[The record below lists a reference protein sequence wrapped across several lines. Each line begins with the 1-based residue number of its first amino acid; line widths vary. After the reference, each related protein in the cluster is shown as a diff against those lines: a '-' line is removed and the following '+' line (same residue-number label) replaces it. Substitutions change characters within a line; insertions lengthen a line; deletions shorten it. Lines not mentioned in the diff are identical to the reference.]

1 MIQKLL
7 GTCLGPV
14 IAAEMH
20 LRRRHLVIAV
30 LLTAVA
36 GFAGLAALSAFAGWW
51 SWWAVLGFTGA
62 LIVATLVGLAMI
74 DRSKPDL
81 RELARRI
88 EEKHPDLRAALL
100 AAMDQK
106 PGPDGEL
113 GFLQKRLLGEISEHA
128 IKNRWV
134 RQVSEKR
141 LAAAGWGQVAAVIG
155 LFVSLWFLLGQA
167 PIGVKPGLVTGTADE
182 KTLPLAGL
190 EVSVTPGDVELE
202 KGSRLVVE
210 ATFTGRAPAAA
221 LLVHTTAAGE
231 TRIPMNVGLDD
242 SVFSALI
249 PKVEADGTYRID
261 FESAKSTD
269 FAITTFEFPALG
281 KADAT
286 VTPPAYLGGEKIE
299 IPDTRK
305 ITVMEG
311 SEVTWRLSVNKPVVA
326 GELFGEDGD
335 IIALTPDPADATVML
350 ASHKP
355 AETQRYRVHLVDDKD
370 RGNQRP
376 PWLTVNVNKNLPPKI
391 KLTFPGRDFEVSA
404 LQELPLEAEVWDDV
418 EVLATGMSYTFR
430 GEETEVPLSD
440 KAMPGNETHLLS
452 TLIDVETLRA
462 KERDLITYYFWAEDV
477 DRDGNKRRTASDMFF
492 AEVRLFEEIV
502 REGSPQSG
510 QGTPGGGEA
519 DELIKI
525 QKDIVNAAWKLIRD
539 HESGRDFEALADDVD
554 VVLESQQVVIAKTDE
569 TIEKSEDP
577 ELRQI
582 FEQARE
588 EMNATVTELV
598 AIGEKEDLAGLRPA
612 HGKAVD
618 AYAKLIEA
626 RAREMEISMS
636 KSQSPGQ
643 SQERQQQN
651 MNLELKQK
659 ELKYEENSVAQDPA
673 QTAEQKENL
682 AVLSRLKDLARRQE
696 AIAEKIKELENQLQ
710 NASEEKKAEIER
722 QLKRLEE
729 EQRELLREV
738 DDLSE
743 RMDSEEN
750 RANMSEEKEKLDE
763 TRENIRETA
772 ENLESG
778 QLTEATNS
786 ATRAQEQLEDMQEEF
801 RKKTSRQFADEMK
814 SLRDATR
821 ELAEKQEAVGEALE
835 KMAGEPADEDF
846 DTAAQRERGELA
858 QSIADQADRLNEVV
872 EQMRTL
878 SEQSEVSEPLLSDA
892 LYETVRQT
900 MMNEVGDSLAEARD
914 LTFYNR
920 AEQARSAEQAAA
932 RGIEELKK
940 NVEAAAEK
948 VLGNEADAL
957 RLARSELDKLIEETK
972 AETDRLGG
980 KEGAEPGAEA
990 ETEEGQ
996 AGDPTGSDPTQ
1007 EGQAADQTGSGE
1019 GKEKGKVEG
1028 EGEEPGESKGK
1039 GKGKGEMAGKGESP
1053 GEGEGEGDVGT
1064 QPGDGKGKGQGPG
1077 EMAGAGETPGEGEEG
1092 AQPGDGKGKGKGKG
1106 EGEGE
1111 SDAEGLAEAK
1121 GGKGKGKGEGEGEGQ
1136 GEGESE
1142 SQSQA
1147 EAKGGKGKG
1156 QGQGGGPGEGEPE
1169 GQQQAMQPANGQ
1181 RRGGLSTGGDDRG
1194 GGLPTP
1200 GQIAGEPLFFDQST
1214 EQRES
1219 GPITGEDYEA
1229 WSDRLASI
1237 EEMLPQ
1243 DDLRNSVGQVR
1254 DEARSMRIDFRRD
1267 NQPPEAAT
1275 INQKITEPLIE
1286 LRQRLSEEIAKLN
1299 RENPVAPIDRDP
1311 VPSEFRDLVRR
1322 YYEELGAGN

>member
-14 IAAEMH
+14 IAAERH

-51 SWWAVLGFTGA
+51 SWWAVLGLVGA
-62 LIVATLVGLAMI
+62 LIVATLVGLALI
-74 DRSKPDL
+74 DRGKPDP

-88 EEKHPDLRAALL
+88 EEKYPDLRAALL

-106 PGPDGEL
+106 PGPGGEL

-128 IKNRWV
+128 IRNRWV

-141 LAAAGWGQVAAVIG
+141 LAAAGWGQFAAVIG
-155 LFVSLWFLLGQA
+155 LFVSLWFFLGQA
-167 PIGVKPGLVTGTADE
+167 PIGGKPSLATGTADE
-182 KTLPLAGL
+182 KTPLPAGV

-231 TRIPMNVGLDD
+231 TRLPMNVGLDD

-261 FESAKSTD
+261 YEAAKSGD

-286 VTPPAYLGGEKIE
+286 VTPPAYLGGKKIE

-311 SEVTWRLSVNKPVVA
+311 SEVAWRLTVNKPVVA

-350 ASHKP
+350 ASHTP
-355 AETQRYRVHLVDDKD
+355 AETQRYRVHLVDDQD

-440 KAMPGNETHLLS
+440 KAMPGNENHLLS
-452 TLIDVETLRA
+452 TLIDVESLRA

-502 REGSPQSG
+502 REGSPRSG
-510 QGTPGGGEA
+510 QGSPGGGEA

-539 HESGRDFEALADDVD
+539 HESGRDFEALADDSN

-673 QTAEQKENL
+673 RTAEQKENL
-682 AVLSRLKDLARRQE
+682 AVLARLKDLARRQE
-696 AIAEKIKELENQLQ
+696 AIAEKIKELENQLR

-750 RANMSEEKEKLDE
+750 RANMSEGKEKLDE

-778 QLTEATNS
+778 KLTEATNS

-821 ELAEKQEAVGEALE
+821 ELAEKQDAVGNALE
-835 KMAGEPADEDF
+835 KMAGEPADKDF

-858 QSIADQADRLNEVV
+858 QSIADQADKLNEVV

-957 RLARSELDKLIEETK
+957 RLARSELDKLIEESK

-980 KEGAEPGAEA
+980 KEEIGTESDAK
-990 ETEEGQ
+990 TEEGQ
-996 AGDPTGSDPTQ
+996 AGEPRGLGSTK
-1007 EGQAADQTGSGE
+1007 EGQAVDLIKSGE
-1019 GKEKGKVEG
+1019 GKEKGKGEG
-1028 EGEEPGESKGK
+1028 EGEERGE
-1039 GKGKGEMAGKGESP
+1039 GKGKGEMAGKGDSP
-1053 GEGEGEGDVGT
+1053 GEGEGEEGT
-1064 QPGDGKGKGQGPG
+1064 QPDDGKGKGKGPG
-1077 EMAGAGETPGEGEEG
+1077 EMAGAGEIPGEGEEG

-1106 EGEGE
+1106 QGEGE
-1111 SDAEGLAEAK
+1111 SDGEGLADAK
-1121 GGKGKGKGEGEGEGQ
+1121 GGKGKGEGQ
-1136 GEGESE
+1136 GD
-1142 SQSQA
+1142 A
-1147 EAKGGKGKG
+1147 
-1156 QGQGGGPGEGEPE
+1156 QGQK
-1169 GQQQAMQPANGQ
+1169 QAMQPGNGQ
-1181 RRGGLSTGGDDRG
+1181 PRGGLSTGGEDRG

-1200 GQIAGEPLFFDQST
+1200 GQVAGEPLFFDQAA
-1214 EQRES
+1214 EQREP

-1243 DDLRNSVGQVR
+1243 DDLRNSVGQIR
-1254 DEARSMRIDFRRD
+1254 DDARSMRIDFRRD

-1286 LRQRLSEEIAKLN
+1286 LRRRLSEEIAKLN

>member
-7 GTCLGPV
+7 GTCFGPV

-20 LRRRHLVIAV
+20 LRRRQLVIAV
-30 LLTAVA
+30 LLIAVA
-36 GFAGLAALSAFAGWW
+36 GFAGLSALSAFAGWW
-51 SWWAVLGFTGA
+51 SWWAVLGLVGT
-62 LIVATLVGLAMI
+62 LIVATLVGLAII

-106 PGPDGEL
+106 PGPGGEL

-141 LAAAGWGQVAAVIG
+141 LAAAGWGQFAAVVA

-167 PIGVKPGLVTGTADE
+167 PIGVKPSLATGAAEE
-182 KTLPLAGL
+182 KMPPPAGVA
-190 EVSVTPGDVELE
+190 VSVTPGDVELE

-210 ATFTGRAPAAA
+210 ATFTGRSPAAA

-261 FESAKSTD
+261 FEAAKSGD

-311 SEVTWRLSVNKPVVA
+311 SDVAWRLTVNKPVVA

-335 IIALTPDPADATVML
+335 VIALTPDPADATVML
-350 ASHKP
+350 ASHTP

-418 EVLATGMSYTFR
+418 EVLATGMSYTYN
-430 GEETEVPLSD
+430 GNETEVPLSD
-440 KAMPGNETHLLS
+440 KAMPGNENHLLS
-452 TLIDVETLRA
+452 TLIDIESLRA
-462 KERDLITYYFWAEDV
+462 KERDLITYYFWAEDI

-510 QGTPGGGEA
+510 QGSPGGGEA

-539 HESGRDFEALADDVD
+539 HESGKAFEALADDVD

-577 ELRQI
+577 ELRRI
-582 FEQARE
+582 FEAARE

-598 AIGEKEDLAGLRPA
+598 AIGEKEDPAGLRPA
-612 HGKAVD
+612 HGKAVA

-626 RAREMEISMS
+626 RARETEISMS

-651 MNLELKQK
+651 MNLELEQK

-682 AVLSRLKDLARRQE
+682 AVLARLKDLARRQE

-710 NASEEKKAEIER
+710 NAPEEKKAEIER

-750 RANMSEEKEKLDE
+750 RANMSEEKKKLEE

-801 RKKTSRQFADEMK
+801 RKKTSRQFAGEMK
-814 SLRDATR
+814 SLRDAAR
-821 ELAEKQEAVGEALE
+821 ELAEKQESLGEAVD
-835 KMAGEPADEDF
+835 KMAGEKGDDAF
-846 DTAAQRERGELA
+846 DAKAQRERGDLA
-858 QSIADQADRLNEVV
+858 QSLADQATKLEEVV

-900 MMNEVGDSLAEARD
+900 MMNEVGESLAEARD

-980 KEGAEPGAEA
+980 KEGSGTEA
-990 ETEEGQ
+990 EEGQ
-996 AGDPTGSDPTQ
+996 AGDPTGSDPTK
-1007 EGQAADQTGSGE
+1007 EGQVADQTGSGE
-1019 GKEKGKVEG
+1019 GKEKGKGKAEG
-1028 EGEEPGESKGK
+1028 EADGEEPGEGKAEGK
-1039 GKGKGEMAGKGESP
+1039 GK
-1053 GEGEGEGDVGT
+1053 
-1064 QPGDGKGKGQGPG
+1064 GPG
-1077 EMAGAGETPGEGEEG
+1077 EMAGAGETPGEGDEG

-1106 EGEGE
+1106 EGQGEGE

-1136 GEGESE
+1136 SEGESE
-1142 SQSQA
+1142 SQAQV

-1156 QGQGGGPGEGEPE
+1156 QGQGEGQGEDDPQ
-1169 GQQQAMQPANGQ
+1169 GQQQAMQPGNGQ
-1181 RRGGLSTGGDDRG
+1181 QRGGLSTGGDDRG

-1200 GQIAGEPLFFDQST
+1200 GQIAGQPLFFDQAT
-1214 EQRES
+1214 EQREP

-1237 EEMLPQ
+1237 EQMLPQ

-1254 DEARSMRIDFRRD
+1254 DDARSMRIDFRRD

>member
-14 IAAEMH
+14 IAAEKH
-20 LRRRHLVIAV
+20 LRRRQLVIAV
-30 LLTAVA
+30 LTIAVV

-51 SWWAVLGFTGA
+51 SWWAVLGLAGA
-62 LIVATLVGLAMI
+62 LIVGSLVGLAMI
-74 DRSKPDL
+74 ERNAPDL
-81 RELARRI
+81 RSIARRI

-134 RQVSEKR
+134 RQVSQKR
-141 LAAAGWGQVAAVIG
+141 LAAAGWAQFAAVVA
-155 LFVSLWFLLGQA
+155 LFVSLWFLLGEA
-167 PIGVKPGLVTGTADE
+167 PLGVKPLLATKVGEEE
-182 KTLPLAGL
+182 KPPLAAL
-190 EVSVTPGDVELE
+190 ELSVTPGDVELE
-202 KGSRLVVE
+202 KGSRLIVE
-210 ATFTGRAPAAA
+210 ATFTGRAPGAA
-221 LLVHTTAAGE
+221 LLVHTTEAGE

-249 PKVEADGTYRID
+249 PKVESDGTYRID
-261 FESAKSTD
+261 YEAVKSGD
-269 FAITTFEFPALG
+269 FAISTFEFPALA

-311 SEVTWRLSVNKPVVA
+311 SDVAWRLSVNKPVVA

-335 IIALTPDPADATVML
+335 VITLSPDPADPTALL
-350 ASHKP
+350 ASHEP
-355 AETQRYRVHLVDDKD
+355 QETQRYRVHLVDDKD

-376 PWLTVNVNKNLPPKI
+376 PWITVNVNKNLPPKL

-418 EVLATGMSYTFR
+418 EVLATGMSYTYN
-430 GEETEVPLSD
+430 GEETEVSLSD
-440 KAMPGNETHLLS
+440 KPLPGNAPHPLS
-452 TLIDVETLRA
+452 TLIDIESLRA
-462 KERDLITYYFWAEDV
+462 KERDLITYYFWAEDT
-477 DRDGNKRRTASDMFF
+477 DREGKVRRTASDMFF
-492 AEVRLFEEIV
+492 AEVRLFEEIM
-502 REGSPQSG
+502 REGQPRSG
-510 QGTPGGGEA
+510 QGSPASGDAE
-519 DELIKI
+519 ELIKI
-525 QKDIVNAAWKLIRD
+525 QKDIINAAWKLIRD
-539 HESGRDFEALADDVD
+539 HESGKGFADLAEDVE
-554 VVLESQQVVIAKTDE
+554 VVRESQLVAVSKTDE
-569 TIEKSEDP
+569 VIEKSEDP
-577 ELRQI
+577 ELREI
-582 FEQARE
+582 FRQARE
-588 EMNATVTELV
+588 EMNATITELV
-598 AIGEKEDLAGLRPA
+598 SVAEKEDPAGLRPA
-612 HGKAVD
+612 HTKAVA

-626 RAREMEISMS
+626 RARETEISMS
-636 KSQSPGQ
+636 KDPSQGQ
-643 SQERQQQN
+643 SKERQQQN
-651 MNLELKQK
+651 MNLELEQK
-659 ELKYEENSVAQDPA
+659 EMKYEENSVAQDPA

-750 RANMSEEKEKLDE
+750 RANMAEEKKKLEE

-778 QLTEATNS
+778 KLTDATNS
-786 ATRAQEQLEDMQEEF
+786 ATRAQEQLEEMQEEF
-801 RKKTSRQFADEMK
+801 REKTSRQFAGEMK
-814 SLRDATR
+814 TLRDATR
-821 ELAEKQEAVGEALE
+821 ELAEKQEAVGEAVD
-835 KMAGEPADEDF
+835 KMAGEPRDEAF
-846 DTAAQRERGELA
+846 DTEAQRERGDLA
-858 QSIADQADRLNEVV
+858 QSLADQAAKLEEVV

-900 MMNEVGDSLAEARD
+900 MMNQVGESLAEARD

-920 AEQARSAEQAAA
+920 ADQAQAAEQAAA

-972 AETDRLGG
+972 AETERLGG
-980 KEGAEPGAEA
+980 KEGTEASQVAE
-990 ETEEGQ
+990 
-996 AGDPTGSDPTQ
+996 
-1007 EGQAADQTGSGE
+1007 QTGSGE
-1019 GKEKGKVEG
+1019 GKEKGEGKGKGQEPGEGEGAEPGEGKGKGKGKSEMAGKGEAPGEG
-1028 EGEEPGESKGK
+1028 EGEGAEPGEGK
-1039 GKGKGEMAGKGESP
+1039 GKGKGEMAGKGEAP
-1053 GEGEGEGDVGT
+1053 GEGA
-1064 QPGDGKGKGQGPG
+1064 Q
-1077 EMAGAGETPGEGEEG
+1077 GEEG
-1092 AQPGDGKGKGKGKG
+1092 ADGKGQGKGKG

-1111 SDAEGLAEAK
+1111 GEGLAEAK
-1121 GGKGKGKGEGEGEGQ
+1121 GGKGKGKGEGKGEGRGQGEGQGQGKGESESQAQAKGGKGKGKGEGEGQ
-1136 GEGESE
+1136 GEG
-1142 SQSQA
+1142 Q
-1147 EAKGGKGKG
+1147 
-1156 QGQGGGPGEGEPE
+1156 
-1169 GQQQAMQPANGQ
+1169 GQQQAMQPGNGQ
-1181 RRGGLSTGGDDRG
+1181 QRGGLSAGGDDRG
-1194 GGLPTP
+1194 GGLPPP
-1200 GQIAGEPLFFDQST
+1200 GQVAGGPLFFDQST
-1214 EQRES
+1214 EQREP

-1254 DEARSMRIDFRRD
+1254 DDARTMRIDFRRD

-1275 INQKITEPLIE
+1275 IDQKITEPLIE

>member
-20 LRRRHLVIAV
+20 LRRRHLFITV

-36 GFAGLAALSAFAGWW
+36 GFAGLAALSAFAGSW
-51 SWWAVLGFTGA
+51 SWWAVLGFTGV
-62 LIVATLVGLAMI
+62 LIVATLVGLALI

-106 PGPDGEL
+106 PGPGGEL

-141 LAAAGWGQVAAVIG
+141 LAAAGWGQVAGVIG

-167 PIGVKPGLVTGTADE
+167 PLGVKPELVTGTAEE
-182 KTLPLAGL
+182 KTPPLVGV
-190 EVSVTPGDVELE
+190 EISVTPGDVELE
-202 KGSRLVVE
+202 KGSRLVIE
-210 ATFTGRAPAAA
+210 ATFTGPAPAAA

-231 TRIPMNVGLDD
+231 TRLPMNVGLDD

-261 FESAKSTD
+261 YEAAKSTD

-286 VTPPAYLGGEKIE
+286 VTPPAYLGGQKIE

-311 SEVTWRLSVNKPVVA
+311 SEVAWRLTVNKPVVA

-335 IIALTPDPADATVML
+335 VIALTPDPADATVML

-430 GEETEVPLSD
+430 GEETEVSLSD
-440 KAMPGNETHLLS
+440 KAMSGNETHLLS

-462 KERDLITYYFWAEDV
+462 KERDLITYYFWAEDI

-510 QGTPGGGEA
+510 EGSPGGGEA
-519 DELIKI
+519 GELIKI

-539 HESGRDFEALADDVD
+539 HESGRDFEALADDID

-577 ELRQI
+577 ELREI
-582 FEQARE
+582 FQQARE

-598 AIGEKEDLAGLRPA
+598 AMVEKENLAGLRPA
-612 HGKAVD
+612 HGKAVA

-636 KSQSPGQ
+636 KSQSPSQ
-643 SQERQQQN
+643 SQEREQQN
-651 MNLELKQK
+651 MNLELEQK

-682 AVLSRLKDLARRQE
+682 AVLSKLKDLARRQE

-778 QLTEATNS
+778 ELTEATNS
-786 ATRAQEQLEDMQEEF
+786 ATRAQEQLEEMQEEF
-801 RKKTSRQFADEMK
+801 REKTSRQFAGEMK
-814 SLRDATR
+814 ALRDATR
-821 ELAEKQEAVGEALE
+821 ALAEQQEAVGEAVE
-835 KMAGEPADEDF
+835 KMTGEPADQDF
-846 DTAAQRERGELA
+846 DTTAQRERGELA
-858 QSIADQADRLNEVV
+858 QSLADQARKLEEVV

-900 MMNEVGDSLAEARD
+900 MMNQVGESLAEARD

-920 AEQARSAEQAAA
+920 AEQAKAAEQAAA

-948 VLGNEADAL
+948 VLGNEADAM

-980 KEGAEPGAEA
+980 KEGTDA
-990 ETEEGQ
+990 ETNAETDAETREGQ
-996 AGDPTGSDPTQ
+996 V
-1007 EGQAADQTGSGE
+1007 ADQTGSGE
-1019 GKEKGKVEG
+1019 QKEKGKG
-1028 EGEEPGESKGK
+1028 EAK
-1039 GKGKGEMAGKGESP
+1039 GKGKGEMAG
-1053 GEGEGEGDVGT
+1053 EGEDGT
-1064 QPGDGKGKGQGPG
+1064 QPGEGKGKGPG
-1077 EMAGAGETPGEGEEG
+1077 EMAGTGETPGEGEEG
-1092 AQPGDGKGKGKGKG
+1092 TQPGDGKGKGKGKG
-1106 EGEGE
+1106 QGEGE
-1111 SDAEGLAEAK
+1111 SEAEGLVEAK
-1121 GGKGKGKGEGEGEGQ
+1121 GGKGEGKGEGEGQ
-1136 GEGESE
+1136 GEI
-1142 SQSQA
+1142 QSQA

-1156 QGQGGGPGEGEPE
+1156 QGQGEGQGEGDAEDQE
-1169 GQQQAMQPANGQ
+1169 QAMQPGNGQ
-1181 RRGGLSTGGDDRG
+1181 QRGGLSTGGDDRG

-1200 GQIAGEPLFFDQST
+1200 GQIAGEPLFFDQTT

-1229 WSDRLASI
+1229 WSDRLAAI

-1254 DEARSMRIDFRRD
+1254 DDARSMRIDFRRD